1 MLLVVMFITGVV
13 DTVLLMDVLLVVMF
27 VTGVVDTVLLM

>member
-27 VTGVVDTVLLM
+27 ITGVVDTVLLM

>member
-1 MLLVVMFITGVV
+1 MLLVVMFVTGVV

-27 VTGVVDTVLLM
+27 ITGVVDTVVLM

>member
-27 VTGVVDTVLLM
+27 ITGVVDTVVLM